1 MKPLKIAHREVTEK
15 NLLQQATLIPGAWA
29 GIRIAALLLVL
40 RGWRSTNVANLL
52 KLSRPTVVAW
62 IRDANVRGLNCLA
75 DRLRSGRPSRVTPKA
90 AHRLENALQKDPR
103 DLGIHRPRW
112 DGISASEYL
121 RKVWGIS
128 IRPRQARNWLRR
140 LGYVLKRKRDR
151 SLQSTGKGISRFR
164 CGFRKN
170 SKSFSKQKKRMFS
183 LKSLTT
189 DTSLSSKGNC

>member
-90 AHRLENALQKDPR
+90 AHGLENALWKDPR
-103 DLGIHRPRW
+103 DFGIHRPRW
-112 DGISASEYL
+112 DGISASKYL

-128 IRPRQARNWLRR
+128 IKPRQARNWLRR
-140 LGYVLKRKRDR
+140 LESILKRPRFR
-151 SLQSTGKGISRFR
+151 LPQSTGKGMPRFR
-164 CGFRKN
+164 CKLKKN
-170 SKSFSKQKKRMFS
+170 SKPFSKQKKRMFS

-189 DTSLSSKGNC
+189 DS